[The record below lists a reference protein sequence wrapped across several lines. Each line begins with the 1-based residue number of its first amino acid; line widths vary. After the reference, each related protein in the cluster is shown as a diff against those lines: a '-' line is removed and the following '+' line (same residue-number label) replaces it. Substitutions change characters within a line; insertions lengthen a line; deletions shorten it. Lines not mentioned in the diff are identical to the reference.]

1 MWQLLLVLCFWLY
14 NSPSTYWRTVL
25 NCSHGLKPFY
35 AFFLVTVEQC
45 FGFRSGNHSALF
57 FTLSICR
64 WTFPAW
70 RWEFTLDVHKKCV
83 RELYFIFV
91 LGYMDNL
98 HASLPI
104 CHKPGGGTRRKIGY
118 GVCGPLPKTL
128 TLFMTKI
135 CDFPYPIYDQTKNLI
150 PYLWPDPVSYTHLT
164 LPTIYSV

>member
-1 MWQLLLVLCFWLY
+1 MWKAGFIELPYSECWQLLLVLCFWLY

-45 FGFRSGNHSALF
+45 FGFRLGNHSALF
-57 FTLSICR
+57 FTLFICR

-104 CHKPGGGTRRKIGY
+104 CHKS
-118 GVCGPLPKTL
+118 
-128 TLFMTKI
+128 
-135 CDFPYPIYDQTKNLI
+135 TKNVLRNLANSEI
-150 PYLWPDPVSYTHLT
+150 RPVK
-164 LPTIYSV
+164 LPFLVFTY